1 MTIKML
7 ERIRNFF
14 TKKSPPV
21 KKEVG
26 GFEVLDGVVLGASYF
41 SKDGKQSSALICPP
55 IWAFNY
61 GITNSLNRLVND
73 TLPSEEFQNTFNS
86 LLDDLVAEILIYM
99 ENRLKLI
106 VVSDKLKYKMNS
118 VPECVKAYRNL
129 AKLEIEKLCDVQF
142 LKLVDRARGERH
154 HTHKR
159 YDANFVIN
167 DAAYDTIEKLR
178 QLTKKVREIIQ
189 DLDQKLSATHKDY
202 EIKVERLPSAI
213 KAEWKAVNHALDM
226 TQGGKIVPS
235 KPTTGL
241 DPKQVK
247 YFSIQLNYKK

>member
-1 MTIKML
+1 ML

-14 TKKSPPV
+14 TKKSPQV

-61 GITNSLNRLVND
+61 GISNSFNRLVNNN
-73 TLPSEEFQNTFNS
+73 LPSEEFQNTFNS

-118 VPECVKAYRNL
+118 ITECMKAYRKLANL
-129 AKLEIEKLCDVQF
+129 EMEKLCDVQF
-142 LKLVDRARGERH
+142 LKSVDRARGERH
-154 HTHKR
+154 HSPKR
-159 YDANFVIN
+159 YDTNFVIN
-167 DAAYDTIEKLR
+167 NTAYNTIEKLR

-189 DLDQKLSATHKDY
+189 DLDKKLSATHKDY
-202 EIKVERLPSAI
+202 EVKVERLPLAI

-226 TQGGKIVPS
+226 TQDGNIVPS